1 MKIFISYRRAD
12 SKYVVDRIRDR
23 LIAAYDEDAVFRDI
37 ESIPLGLNFSDVLD
51 EATSTCNV
59 MLVVIGPQWA
69 GITDLQGNK
78 RLFDPGDYTRIEI
91 ETGLAH
97 KEILVIPV
105 LVMNATMPAR
115 KEIPESLWDLLFR
128 NAISVRNDPDF
139 NPDMLRLVQG
149 INRFLGTAPI
159 TVQYFEPETIHIP
172 AGSFLMGSN
181 AGTGIPS
188 HETPRH
194 EVTLPD
200 YRIGKYPVTNAQYEE
215 FIRETRRSVAPETGW
230 DGQKV
235 PAGAEKLPVI
245 GVTWYDAMAYCE
257 WLSKKTERRYSLPNE
272 AQWEKAC
279 RGGNQTMY
287 PWGDVFDPTRCN
299 QGQANIAP
307 VDACSE
313 QNDYGCFDLVGNVRQ
328 WTCTLWG
335 EKRIAPDPRYAY
347 PWKDDGRN
355 DLNASRQLRRVVRGS
370 TPRDDIFLLRC
381 SARSGQAPDDVGLP
395 GARHGFRVVMNV

>member
-1 MKIFISYRRAD
+1 MKMFISYRRAD

-23 LIAAYDEDAVFRDI
+23 LITAYGEDAIFRDI
-37 ESIPLGLNFSDVLD
+37 ESIPLGENFSSVLD
-51 EATSTCNV
+51 KATSTCNV

-69 GITDLQGNK
+69 GITDTQGNK
-78 RLFDPGDYTRIEI
+78 RLFDPGDFTRIEV
-91 ETGLAH
+91 ETGLTH

-105 LVMNATMPAR
+105 LVMNATMPAPQD
-115 KEIPESLWDLLFR
+115 IPESLRNLLFR

-149 INRFLGTAPI
+149 INRFLGSAPI
-159 TVQYFEPETIHIP
+159 SVQYFEPETIHIP
-172 AGSFLMGSN
+172 AGSFWMGSDS
-181 AGTGIPS
+181 GTGNPS
-188 HETPRH
+188 HETPQY
-194 EVTLPD
+194 EVTLPE

-215 FIRETRRSVAPETGW
+215 FVRDAHRSVAPEMGW

-235 PAGAEKLPVI
+235 AAGTEKLPVI

-257 WLSKKTERRYSLPNE
+257 WLSKRTARKYSIPNE

-279 RGGNQTMY
+279 RGGNKSVY

-299 QGQANIAP
+299 HGQQSLAP
-307 VDACSE
+307 VDAYPEQSE
-313 QNDYGCFDLVGNVRQ
+313 YGCFDLVGNVRQ
-328 WTCTLWG
+328 WTTTLWG

-355 DLNASRQLRRVVRGS
+355 DLNASRQIRRVVRGS
-370 TPRDDIFLLRC
+370 SMKDDIQMLRC
-381 SARSGQAPDDVGLP
+381 SIRSGQSPDDGGLP
-395 GARHGFRVVMNV
+395 GARHSFRVVMNV